1 MYNYLFHHC
10 HTKTRRIL
18 NPKLNYHMH
27 AVDALINRSLTA
39 ESTPL
44 SQGNNDV
51 NILSFLKLSK
61 KRSE

>member
-1 MYNYLFHHC
+1 
-10 HTKTRRIL
+10 
-18 NPKLNYHMH
+18 MH

-61 KRSE
+61 KRSER